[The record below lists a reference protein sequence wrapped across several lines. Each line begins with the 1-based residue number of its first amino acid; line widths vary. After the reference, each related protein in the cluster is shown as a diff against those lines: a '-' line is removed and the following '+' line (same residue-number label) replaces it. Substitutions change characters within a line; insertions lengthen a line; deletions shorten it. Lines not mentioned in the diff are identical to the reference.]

1 VVMRGGV
8 GWGGGGGGG
17 GGGGSHTVQTRVVCG
32 TVCEHGP
39 GGAPS
44 ERPHIGSIGGK
55 GGQGRPTPSAH
66 KKSQEIASGTRAPPK
81 PFLSAWNSFC
91 CARSL
96 CGRARVGWGEVHLV
110 HRTACASERA
120 TSYRGGM
127 HARVTRARRDS
138 SPVGTHG
145 RGARVVGPR
154 EIVHEAHRPGCSHKT
169 CSWGGTPADT
179 QILPA
184 KLVKAHRRMRA
195 VGADGCTPA
204 PLFLHKRS
212 AGGGITLKWMDQPR
226 WWACVR
232 RVVTVLRAPDR

>member
-1 VVMRGGV
+1 V
-8 GWGGGGGGG
+8 GGGGW

-179 QILPA
+179 PRLHAGAALPPQ
-184 KLVKAHRRMRA
+184 A
-195 VGADGCTPA
+195 VGRRRHNTQVDGPA
-204 PLFLHKRS
+204 SLVGLRS
-212 AGGGITLKWMDQPR
+212 TGGHC
-226 WWACVR
+226 AS
-232 RVVTVLRAPDR
+232 RA